1 MVIWTSPPLF
11 ATIYLVFF
19 DDAPECFT
27 DVTYGFSNSKFEG
40 CCSASAFRRFEF
52 FQASSLAFP
61 TVLLPKTDKSLGFG
75 CAPASLAQSV
85 VSVVVGTGL
94 RPQVAQE
101 PFDHRG
107 ASSITARNHIHH
119 HSEGI

>member
-1 MVIWTSPPLF
+1 MVSPTASLRGVAVLPPS
-11 ATIYLVFF
+11 
-19 DDAPECFT
+19 DDLS
-27 DVTYGFSNSKFEG
+27 FSRS
-40 CCSASAFRRFEF
+40 
-52 FQASSLAFP
+52 SSLAFP